1 MKLTSPARLMIV
13 LVLFCRVTAVSVQA
27 ADSPSRLTIHGAGHD
42 LAVQFPD
49 QFRHTQEKDAV
60 AEITKY
66 ISDVPGK
73 GRYLLAHQD
82 FPKIDFSIPGGPL
95 KAANILLRQF
105 QERTG
110 AELQSKQTIPVPGDP
125 SRQGL
130 EYVLQHSNGWFRSR
144 SFIIGQRWYS
154 VIIEGTEDDIR
165 SATADRF
172 LRSVSVTTAAKT
184 APAQLTST
192 RVQAATT
199 HKPTHSTTTTST
211 RRSAATTTI
220 RQSSHC
226 PSSRTGCHR

>member
-1 MKLTSPARLMIV
+1 MKLTSPTRLLIV

-49 QFRHTQEKDAV
+49 KFRHTEEKDGA

-66 ISDVPGK
+66 ISDVPGE

-82 FPKIDFSIPGGPL
+82 FPEIDFSIPGGPL
-95 KAANILLRQF
+95 KATNILLRSF

-110 AELQSKQTIPVPGDP
+110 AELKSKKTIRVPGDP
-125 SRQGL
+125 TRQGI
-130 EYVLQHSNGWFRSR
+130 EYVLQHSNGWFRSK

-154 VIIEGTEDDIR
+154 VIIEGTEDDVR
-165 SATADRF
+165 SASADRF
-172 LRSVSVTTAAKT
+172 LRSVTVTIAAQT
-184 APAQLTST
+184 TPPARLTSVRSQT
-192 RVQAATT
+192 PNDTNATT
-199 HKPTHSTTTTST
+199 T
-211 RRSAATTTI
+211 RHRAAATTTV

-226 PSSRTGCHR
+226 PSSRTGCHK